1 MTEGILAVFLNVLT
15 IAVIAFLI
23 ANVSVSFI
31 ISLLAQK
38 FLMMQVQHRKLV
50 LWLLVTTPLLA
61 GLSVSLLFLNGYLSS
76 SAIESEIEYVHWHHM
91 HVFKWLSWHGITLLT
106 ALFFILYIVV
116 KKCVQLRR
124 HQYDLM
130 SLTALST
137 PFDEKVQEIEM
148 SEVIAFT
155 TGFSKKMC
163 FISSGMIQ
171 ELTHDELTVV
181 IKHEKAHAKSND
193 PLKKWL
199 FSLFSAFFIPSLAGR
214 LKLHMT
220 LAMEQLADD
229 AVIDDELTSEFIAST
244 LIKVARLNTSYSP
257 IKSNDLV
264 ANFGADVL
272 EQRIYFLLGQLNLK
286 PVNKSITSV
295 LMVLILLMS
304 LSSIDA
310 IHHLIETVFNHS

>member
-1 MTEGILAVFLNVLT
+1 MSEGILAIFLNVMT
-15 IAVIAFLI
+15 IAVIAFFI
-23 ANVSVSFI
+23 ANVSVSI
-31 ISLLAQK
+31 VVSLLAQK
-38 FLMMQVQHRKLV
+38 FLAMQVQPRKVV
-50 LWLLVTTPLLA
+50 LWLLVTTPWLA
-61 GLSVSLLFLNGYLSS
+61 SLCVSLLFLNGYLSS
-76 SAIESEIEYVHWHHM
+76 SILETDIEYVHWHHM
-91 HVFKWLSWHGITLLT
+91 NVFKWLSWHGITLMIG
-106 ALFFILYIVV
+106 LFFSLYIVV
-116 KKCVQLRR
+116 NKLIQLRR
-124 HQYDLM
+124 HKHDLA
-130 SLTALST
+130 SLTALSI

-148 SEVIAFT
+148 PEVIAFT
-155 TGFSKKMC
+155 TGFSKKLC

-181 IKHEKAHAKSND
+181 IKHEKAHVKSND

-199 FSLFSAFFIPSLAGR
+199 FSLFSAFFISSLANR

-244 LIKVARLNTSYSP
+244 LIKVARLNASYSP

-272 EQRIYFLLGQLNLK
+272 EQRIYFLLGQLDLK
-286 PVNKSITSV
+286 PVNKSITGV
-295 LMVLILLMS
+295 LMLLILCMS

-310 IHHLIETVFNHS
+310 IHHLIETVFNH

>member
-1 MTEGILAVFLNVLT
+1 MIEGILAVVLNVMT
-15 IAVIAFLI
+15 IAVIAFCI
-23 ANVSVSFI
+23 ANVSVSLI

-38 FLMMQVQHRKLV
+38 FLAMQVQPRKLV
-50 LWLLVTTPLLA
+50 LWLLVTTPWLA
-61 GLSVSLLFLNGYLSS
+61 SVCVALLFLNGYLSS
-76 SAIESEIEYVHWHHM
+76 SVLETEIEYVHWHHM
-91 HVFKWLSWHGITLLT
+91 TVFKWLSWHGITLMIGVT
-106 ALFFILYIVV
+106 FSSYIIV
-116 KKCVQLRR
+116 KKMIQLNK
-124 HQYDLM
+124 HQHDLK
-130 SLTALST
+130 SLTALSIH
-137 PFDEKVQEIEM
+137 FDVKVQEIEM
-148 SEVIAFT
+148 PEVIAFT

-181 IKHEKAHAKSND
+181 IKHEKEHAKNSD
-193 PLKKWL
+193 PLKKWV
-199 FSLFSAFFIPSLAGR
+199 FSIFADFFIPSLANR

-244 LIKVARLNTSYSP
+244 LIKVTRLNASYSP

-272 EQRIYFLLGQLNLK
+272 EQRIYFLLGQLDLK
-286 PVNKSITSV
+286 PVNKGITGV
-295 LMVLILLMS
+295 LMLLILCMS

-310 IHHLIETVFNHS
+310 IHHLIETVFNH

>member
-1 MTEGILAVFLNVLT
+1 MTEGILAVFLNVMT
-15 IAVIAFLI
+15 ITVIAFFI

-31 ISLLAQK
+31 VSLLTQK
-38 FLMMQVQHRKLV
+38 FLAMQVQPRKLV
-50 LWLLVTTPLLA
+50 LWLLVITPWLA
-61 GLSVSLLFLNGYLSS
+61 SLSVSLLFLNGYLSS
-76 SAIESEIEYVHWHHM
+76 SVLETEIEYVHWHHM
-91 HVFKWLSWHGITLLT
+91 TVFNWLSWHGITLLIG
-106 ALFFILYIVV
+106 LFFSLYIVV
-116 KKCVQLRR
+116 KKFIQLRR
-124 HQYDLM
+124 HQHDLT

-148 SEVIAFT
+148 PEVIAFT

-181 IKHEKAHAKSND
+181 IRHEKAHVKSND

-199 FSLFSAFFIPSLAGR
+199 FSLFAAFFITSLASR

-244 LIKVARLNTSYSP
+244 LIKVARLNASYSP

-272 EQRIYFLLGQLNLK
+272 EQRIYFLLGQLDLK
-286 PVNKSITSV
+286 PVNKGVTGV

-310 IHHLIETVFNHS
+310 IHHLIETVFNH

>member
-1 MTEGILAVFLNVLT
+1 MIEGILAVFLNVMT
-15 IAVIAFLI
+15 IAVIAFCI
-23 ANVSVSFI
+23 ANVSVSLI

-38 FLMMQVQHRKLV
+38 FLAMQVQPRKLV
-50 LWLLVTTPLLA
+50 LWLLVTTPWLA
-61 GLSVSLLFLNGYLSS
+61 SVCVALLFLNGYLSS
-76 SAIESEIEYVHWHHM
+76 SVLETEIEYVHWHHM
-91 HVFKWLSWHGITLLT
+91 TVFKWLSWHGITLLT
-106 ALFFILYIVV
+106 GVTFSSYIIV
-116 KKCVQLRR
+116 KKMIQLNR
-124 HQYDLM
+124 HQYDLK
-130 SLTALST
+130 SLTALSI

-148 SEVIAFT
+148 PEVIAFT

-181 IKHEKAHAKSND
+181 IKHEKAHAKNSD
-193 PLKKWL
+193 PLKKWV
-199 FSLFSAFFIPSLAGR
+199 FSIFAGFFIPLLANR

-229 AVIDDELTSEFIAST
+229 AVIDDELTSPFIAST
-244 LIKVARLNTSYSP
+244 LIKVARLNASYSP

-272 EQRIYFLLGQLNLK
+272 EQRIYFLLGQLDLK
-286 PVNKSITSV
+286 PVNKGITGV
-295 LMVLILLMS
+295 LMLLILCMS

-310 IHHLIETVFNHS
+310 IHHLIETVFNH

>member
-1 MTEGILAVFLNVLT
+1 MTDGILAVFLNVMT
-15 IAVIAFLI
+15 ITVIAFFI

-31 ISLLAQK
+31 VSLLTQK
-38 FLMMQVQHRKLV
+38 FLAMQVQPRKLV
-50 LWLLVTTPLLA
+50 LWLLVITPWLA
-61 GLSVSLLFLNGYLSS
+61 SLSVSLLFLNGYLSS
-76 SAIESEIEYVHWHHM
+76 SVLETEIEYVHWHHM
-91 HVFKWLSWHGITLLT
+91 TVFNWLSWHGITLLIG
-106 ALFFILYIVV
+106 LFFSLYIVV
-116 KKCVQLRR
+116 KKFIQLRR
-124 HQYDLM
+124 HQHDLT

-148 SEVIAFT
+148 PEVIAFT

-181 IKHEKAHAKSND
+181 IRHEKAHVKSND

-199 FSLFSAFFIPSLAGR
+199 FSLFAAFFITSLASR

-244 LIKVARLNTSYSP
+244 LIKVARLNASYSP

-272 EQRIYFLLGQLNLK
+272 EQRVYFLLGQLDLK
-286 PVNKSITSV
+286 PVNKGVTGV

-310 IHHLIETVFNHS
+310 IHHLIETVFNH